1 MTGMPLC
8 TRAGIRP
15 IPARKYR
22 KWREKLILTGNKI
35 TEEVLNGK
43 IVIEPFKPAAATT
56 NSYDLTLG
64 DKLVMYTDE
73 VLDPKKE
80 PHTKEFEIPDE
91 GYEMKR
97 GEFLLGC
104 SNEFVGS
111 DFYVPIVHAKSSIA
125 RLGLFIHITSGL
137 FDIGCKCNVTFH
149 LYATMPVRLYK
160 NMPIAQITFWKTT
173 GDIKLYHGK
182 YQNDKGPVAS
192 RIYRDFK

>member
-1 MTGMPLC
+1 M
-8 TRAGIRP
+8 
-15 IPARKYR
+15 
-22 KWREKLILTGNKI
+22 ILTGNKI

-43 IVIEPFKPAAATT
+43 IVIEPFDPAAVTT

-80 PHTKEFEIPDE
+80 PHTRTFEIPDE

-160 NMPIAQITFWKTT
+160 NMPIAQITFWKLSLIHISEPTRP
-173 GDIKLYHGK
+173 Y
-182 YQNDKGPVAS
+182 
-192 RIYRDFK
+192 

>member
-1 MTGMPLC
+1 M
-8 TRAGIRP
+8 
-15 IPARKYR
+15 
-22 KWREKLILTGNKI
+22 ILTGNKI

-43 IVIEPFKPAAATT
+43 IVIEPFDPAAVTT

-64 DKLVMYTDE
+64 DKLVM
-73 VLDPKKE
+73 
-80 PHTKEFEIPDE
+80 FENPDE

-160 NMPIAQITFWKTT
+160 NMPIAQITFWKTA
-173 GDIKLYHGK
+173 GEIRLYHGK

-192 RIYRDFK
+192 RIYKDFK

>member
-1 MTGMPLC
+1 M
-8 TRAGIRP
+8 
-15 IPARKYR
+15 
-22 KWREKLILTGNKI
+22 ILTGNKI
-35 TEEVLNGK
+35 REEVLNNK
-43 IVIEPFKPAAATT
+43 IVIKPFREQAITT

-64 DKLVMYTDE
+64 DKLVSYTDE
-73 VLDPKKE
+73 IIDPKIE
-80 PHTKEFEIPDE
+80 PKTQTIIIPDE

-97 GEFLLGC
+97 GEFILGC

-149 LYATMPVRLYK
+149 LYATMPIKLYK

-182 YQNDKGPVAS
+182 YQNDLGPVAS
-192 RIYRDFK
+192 RIYKDFK

>member
-1 MTGMPLC
+1 MATPLC
-8 TRAGIRP
+8 TRADIRL
-15 IPARKYR
+15 IPARKSR
-22 KWREKLILTGNKI
+22 KWRKKLILTGNKI

-43 IVIEPFKPAAATT
+43 IVIEPFDPAAVTT

-80 PHTKEFEIPDE
+80 PHTRTFEIPDE

-160 NMPIAQITFWKTT
+160 NMPIAQITFWKTA
-173 GDIKLYHGK
+173 GEIRLYHGK

-192 RIYRDFK
+192 RIYKDFK

>member
-1 MTGMPLC
+1 
-8 TRAGIRP
+8 
-15 IPARKYR
+15 
-22 KWREKLILTGNKI
+22 
-35 TEEVLNGK
+35 
-43 IVIEPFKPAAATT
+43 
-56 NSYDLTLG
+56 
-64 DKLVMYTDE
+64 
-73 VLDPKKE
+73 
-80 PHTKEFEIPDE
+80 
-91 GYEMKR
+91 MKR

>member
-1 MTGMPLC
+1 M
-8 TRAGIRP
+8 
-15 IPARKYR
+15 
-22 KWREKLILTGNKI
+22 ILTGNKI

-43 IVIEPFKPAAATT
+43 IVIEPFDPAAVTT

-80 PHTKEFEIPDE
+80 PHTRTFEIPDE

-111 DFYVPIVHAKSSIA
+111 DFYVPIVHALPGWGCSFTSLPVCLTSAANATSLFTCMRQCRSGCTKTCRSRRSRFGRPRAKS
-125 RLGLFIHITSGL
+125 GFITASTRTTRDRWPRAFTKISNKGYFSST
-137 FDIGCKCNVTFH
+137 KVT
-149 LYATMPVRLYK
+149 
-160 NMPIAQITFWKTT
+160 
-173 GDIKLYHGK
+173 
-182 YQNDKGPVAS
+182 GPSLISPTAMS
-192 RIYRDFK
+192 A

>member
-1 MTGMPLC
+1 M
-8 TRAGIRP
+8 
-15 IPARKYR
+15 
-22 KWREKLILTGNKI
+22 ILTGNKI

-43 IVIEPFKPAAATT
+43 IVIEPFDPAAVTT

-80 PHTKEFEIPDE
+80 PHTRTFEIPAE

-160 NMPIAQITFWKTT
+160 NMPIAQITFWKTA
-173 GDIKLYHGK
+173 GEIRLYHGK

-192 RIYRDFK
+192 RIYKDFK

>member
-1 MTGMPLC
+1 M
-8 TRAGIRP
+8 
-15 IPARKYR
+15 
-22 KWREKLILTGNKI
+22 ILTGNKI
-35 TEEVLNGK
+35 AEEVGNGK
-43 IVIEPFKPAAATT
+43 IIIRPFSPAAVTT

-64 DKLVMYTDE
+64 SRLLEYTDD
-73 VLDPKKE
+73 VIDPKKQ
-80 PHTKEFEIPDE
+80 PHTREFDIPDE
-91 GYEMKR
+91 GFEMRR
-97 GEFLLGC
+97 GQFLLGC

-149 LYATMPVRLYK
+149 LYATMPIKLYK

-182 YQNDKGPVAS
+182 YQNDHGPVAS
-192 RIYRDFK
+192 RIYKDFK

>member
-1 MTGMPLC
+1 M
-8 TRAGIRP
+8 
-15 IPARKYR
+15 
-22 KWREKLILTGNKI
+22 ILTGNKI

-43 IVIEPFKPAAATT
+43 IVIEPFAPAAVTT

-80 PHTKEFEIPDE
+80 PHTRTFEIPDE

-137 FDIGCKCNVTFH
+137 FDIAANATSLFTCMRQCRSGCTKTCRSRRSRFGRPRAKSGFITASTRTTRDRWPRAFTKISNKGYFSSTKVT
-149 LYATMPVRLYK
+149 
-160 NMPIAQITFWKTT
+160 
-173 GDIKLYHGK
+173 
-182 YQNDKGPVAS
+182 GPSLISPTAMS
-192 RIYRDFK
+192 A